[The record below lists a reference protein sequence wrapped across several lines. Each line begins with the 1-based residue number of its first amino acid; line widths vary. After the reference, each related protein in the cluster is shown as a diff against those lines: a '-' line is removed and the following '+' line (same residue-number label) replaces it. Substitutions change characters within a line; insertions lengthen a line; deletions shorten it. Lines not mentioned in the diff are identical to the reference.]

1 MKYWSLIYAS
11 FEVQDYH
18 IFENINIYDY
28 DPLIIKFNNV
38 QVKLN
43 DQFEI
48 GSSDIQDI
56 LFFKPG

>member
-18 IFENINIYDY
+18 IFENINIY